1 MMHIGVAVLV
11 VASMTGCATPY
22 VVDRGRDA
30 ADIFTATIGYGAG
43 AKARVG
49 PLSTGLFYN
58 RDTVGLRGGALFKNK
73 SGATDDFTSIIPIPV
88 SYVGLMFVL
97 DEFFPEDSKSQRH
110 KGYQVISAMPLV
122 SVVSSPTND
131 WFTILTYNS
140 QIEVAAGIGGTLRL
154 GFNPGELIDFILGWT
169 TLDIYGDDLE
179 ARKQKRNRTKR
190 QRTRLASLPILSD
203 DRCAREGNG
212 RRRLYVLDY
221 QHG

>member
-1 MMHIGVAVLV
+1 MKKISQIVVAVV
-11 VASMTGCATPY
+11 VIASMTGCATPY
-22 VVDRGRDA
+22 VVDRSRDA

-49 PLSTGLFYN
+49 PLSTGLFCN

-73 SGATDDFTSIIPIPV
+73 SGATTDFTSIIPM
-88 SYVGLMFVL
+88 SYMGLIFVL
-97 DEFFPEDSKSQRH
+97 DEFFPGEGKNQRH

-122 SVVSSPTND
+122 SGVYYPTND

-179 ARKQKRNRTKR
+179 AKKHNEKSNTTPEA
-190 QRTRLASLPILSD
+190 TR
-203 DRCAREGNG
+203 
-212 RRRLYVLDY
+212 
-221 QHG
+221 